1 MDIWASREKGDLFHK
16 VDHHPVRLTSGPMS
30 FNGPQPSADGK
41 RIYAVGEQPRAEL
54 VRYDAKSGQFL
65 PYLDGASISDV
76 SFSPDRHWLAYV
88 TYPDGI
94 LWRSRVDGTQKL
106 QLTPA
111 TLGGTFLPRWS
122 PDGHQIAFSGGDPDH
137 SPHLY
142 VIPAD
147 GGTPRLLPGA
157 EFSAVGASWMPDGDS
172 IVFLDSSGTIAQ
184 AAVKIVNIKTLQVT
198 AVPDSKNA
206 FGPAVS
212 PDGRYIAAASV
223 DSQNLML
230 FDFSTHKWTDLLKMN
245 VGWTNWSQDSKYIY
259 FDTGLSENP
268 AFYRVRVADRKL
280 ERVAD
285 L

>member
-1 MDIWASREKGDLFHK
+1 
-16 VDHHPVRLTSGPMS
+16 
-30 FNGPQPSADGK
+30 
-41 RIYAVGEQPRAEL
+41 
-54 VRYDAKSGQFL
+54 
-65 PYLDGASISDV
+65 
-76 SFSPDRHWLAYV
+76 
-88 TYPDGI
+88 
-94 LWRSRVDGTQKL
+94 
-106 QLTPA
+106 
-111 TLGGTFLPRWS
+111 
-122 PDGHQIAFSGGDPDH
+122 
-137 SPHLY
+137 
-142 VIPAD
+142 
-147 GGTPRLLPGA
+147 
-157 EFSAVGASWMPDGDS
+157 MPDGDS
-172 IVFLDSSGTIAQ
+172 IVFLDSSGTIGQ

-223 DSQNLML
+223 DGQNLML

-285 L
+285 LKGFRRVVFAWIPWSGITPDGAPLLLRDISSQEVYALDLDTP